1 MKTTMLLLLLVA
13 LLVAPSVLAANGL
26 DIPRQLIS
34 SGGGAAQEGDFA
46 LQDSIGQAVVG
57 GAESN
62 SFYIRSGFWL
72 GMMRHHNIFLPLIT
86 GSTP

>member
-46 LQDSIGQAVVG
+46 LQWG
-57 GAESN
+57 
-62 SFYIRSGFWL
+62 
-72 GMMRHHNIFLPLIT
+72 
-86 GSTP
+86 